1 MYFWYL
7 ISLTESKRR
16 TREPKEENITLG
28 PSVRDGEL
36 VFGVAHIFAS
46 FNDTFI
52 RRLCFYDRQLC
63 RIRNLLSAEDNV
75 DQTHSALLCQCA
87 QTSFSDFSPSSALS
101 LICRPIL
108 TSTLQSHCL
117 PRSIRG
123 QVRYIGVS
131 NETSYGVMEF
141 IHVAKNEGLP

>member
-1 MYFWYL
+1 MVVE
-7 ISLTESKRR
+7 SLDNQVVELLGNHPGCRVWLSMKRR
-16 TREPKEENITLG
+16 LCL
-28 PSVRDGEL
+28 SD
-36 VFGVAHIFAS
+36 
-46 FNDTFI
+46 

-63 RIRNLLSAEDNV
+63 RIRNLLSAGDNV
-75 DQTHSALLCQCA
+75 DQTHSARLCQCA

-141 IHVAKNEGLP
+141 IHAAKNKGLP